1 MPKLTPN
8 TYPITLV
15 KSVLVVSLLA
25 LILIIISLTGLFNYQ
40 SRQVSSAIDKKIIG
54 SQYTFIQLKLEDA
67 VDRPRQ
73 ITNLFLQYIQGESNN
88 IDKDTLVPEM
98 VYLTASAFKTMPAF
112 QSLSWFAENGSSIA
126 VIRDNHS
133 NQIYLQRTQRDNHHS
148 LVKYSGLSP
157 QTNIVHV
164 NNAFNVVDL
173 PQFRRARQQTHGFWQ
188 RSLSTGSL
196 IMSWNQPVYDKQ
208 GRFVGAIASG
218 ATPADMTA
226 YLQSLLPDK
235 SYALLLIDDNNR
247 IVARSGNQHKWQQDR
262 QLIAKLTSAQPSPTS
277 FSLRT
282 EDESLLATAF
292 SVQDRQHLLNWKAV
306 LIAPQHVEMAEMN
319 KQRLLVTFATTL
331 FIFILMLILMMI
343 ISHFTGALKDVADK
357 VRLGLMPWKKPTK
370 RVFPEIASLDAAL
383 SNLYAIIP
391 DTFESKRRKLEE
403 DSETGFLTR
412 SGLLHCESLY
422 RHRNMLAIVYVN
434 NYNSVKNV
442 LGTTQAR
449 QFIHQFT
456 LRLRKILP
464 EGALCCRDREDLFII
479 AFDGMYAE
487 KDVDWYS
494 ALLASVFRMSA
505 SDMPGESH
513 IFTGHIG
520 MLIEALTPEN
530 IGECLMNVSLA
541 LQHAQMQRSGTGKLF
556 TAAMREEEV
565 NNLRLHQALCDDL
578 HSEGFHLVLQ
588 PIVSFESQRPCK
600 EGECLIRWQSNVLGF
615 VPPDK
620 FIALAEHTGM
630 IVPLGKWII
639 ETACRELAAFIT
651 RGAPRDFKLH
661 VNISAIQLQQPD
673 FAQHLLESI
682 HANDLMNSNICLE
695 ITESVLLHDTWRIVE
710 ILAYLRRLGVCIAID
725 DFGSGYSSLSYLH
738 SLPFDCLKIDR
749 GFVSNV
755 LDDKKNEAV
764 IASVLMLAR
773 SFSVPLV
780 AEGVETREMAEKLQ
794 EMGCD
799 LAQGYYYSR
808 PKTFDSFDVANGF
821 FVVEPE

>member
-1 MPKLTPN
+1 M
-8 TYPITLV
+8 
-15 KSVLVVSLLA
+15 
-25 LILIIISLTGLFNYQ
+25 LIIVSLTGLFNYQ
-40 SRQVSSAIDKKIIG
+40 SRQVSTAIDKKIIG
-54 SQYTFIQLKLEDA
+54 TQYALIQHKLEDA

-73 ITNLFLQYIQGESNN
+73 ITNLFLQYIQGEGNN
-88 IDKDTLVPEM
+88 IDKDALVPEM

-112 QSLSWFAENGSSIA
+112 QSLSWFAENGACIA

-157 QTNIVHV
+157 QTNIVKV
-164 NNAFNVVDL
+164 NNAFNVADF
-173 PQFRRARQQTHGFWQ
+173 PQFRRARQQTSGFWQ
-188 RSLSTGSL
+188 RSLSTGSI

-247 IVARSGNQHKWQQDR
+247 IVARTGSQQIWQQDR
-262 QLIAKLTSAQPSPTS
+262 QLIEKLTSAPPSPTS
-277 FSLRT
+277 FSLRAGEKT
-282 EDESLLATAF
+282 LLATAF
-292 SVQDRQHLLNWKAV
+292 SVQDSQHLLNWKAV
-306 LIAPQHVEMAEMN
+306 LIAPQHAEMAEMN
-319 KQRLLVTFATTL
+319 KQRLLLIFTTTL
-331 FIFILMLILMMI
+331 FIFILMLVLLMI

-357 VRLGLMPWKKPTK
+357 VRLGLMPWKKQTK
-370 RVFPEIASLDAAL
+370 RVFPEIASLDTAL
-383 SNLYAIIP
+383 SNLCSIIP
-391 DTFESKRRKLEE
+391 DTFELKRRKLEE

-412 SGLLHCESLY
+412 SGLLNCESLY
-422 RHRNMLAIVYVN
+422 YHRNMLAMIHVN
-434 NYNSVKNV
+434 NYNSVKHV
-442 LGTTQAR
+442 LGTAQAR
-449 QFIHQFT
+449 QFIHQFA
-456 LRLRKILP
+456 LRIRKMLP
-464 EGALCCRDREDLFII
+464 AGALCCRDREDLFII
-479 AFDGMYAE
+479 AFDGIYAE
-487 KDVDWYS
+487 KDVAWYS
-494 ALLASVFRMSA
+494 ALIASVFRMST

-520 MLIEALTPEN
+520 MLIESLTPEN
-530 IGECLMNVSLA
+530 ISECLMNVSLA
-541 LQHAQMQRSGTGKLF
+541 LQHAQMQRSGMSKLF
-556 TAAMREEEV
+556 TVAMREEEV

-578 HSEGFHLVLQ
+578 RSEGFHLVMQ
-588 PIVSFESQRPCK
+588 PIVAFESQRPCK
-600 EGECLIRWQSNVLGF
+600 EGECLVRWQSNVLGF

-620 FIALAEHTGM
+620 FISLAENTGM

-639 ETACRELAAFIT
+639 ETACRELAAFIA

-661 VNISAIQLQQPD
+661 VNISPIQLQQPD

-682 HANDLMNSNICLE
+682 HACDLMNSNICLE
-695 ITESVLLHDTWRIVE
+695 ITESVLLQDTWRIVE
-710 ILAYLRRLGVCIAID
+710 ILAYLRRLGVCVAID

-780 AEGVETREMAEKLQ
+780 AEGVETCEMAEKLQ

-808 PKTFDSFDVANGF
+808 PKTFDSFEFTNGL
-821 FVVEPE
+821 FVVDPE